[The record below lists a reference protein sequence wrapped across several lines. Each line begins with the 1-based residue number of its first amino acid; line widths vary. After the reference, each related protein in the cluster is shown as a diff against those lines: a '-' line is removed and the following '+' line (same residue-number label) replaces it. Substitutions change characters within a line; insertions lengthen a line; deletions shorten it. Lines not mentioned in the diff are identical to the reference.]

1 MSRVAGE
8 ANKMRLIIGLLLLGG
23 GGLAALAVAWFFY
36 STSDPSNSNAQTDV
50 SVSEPEQ
57 TAETKPA
64 SLNAGTQQA
73 KGDKATET
81 TSDTSLSQLVIDV
94 ARIGPDGSAV
104 IAGTAPPETEIRLLD
119 GVQPLT
125 KTLSNSKGEWV
136 AVPDTLLRPGNH
148 LIIAEMTDENGQII
162 RAERGILIELA
173 DKEGQKPL
181 VALVPMTDDA
191 ATEILSAPE
200 TLDLADA
207 NELNKENTGE
217 PKAVNAEILAQKEIT
232 AILVM
237 PPEIAIGTLSW
248 SDNNQLRIKGRSN
261 GGVGV
266 SGSFAG
272 NTFRDIAFKEDGD
285 EAGNWSALV
294 SVPDLKKGRALIETN
309 LLDLDGSIV
318 LTSQVELDLAQ
329 LEIGLDG
336 SEMVI
341 IRKGDMLWRIAYRTY
356 GSGIRYLDIV
366 KRNARQINNPD
377 LIYPAQVFALPETQ
391 DTEQ

>member
-1 MSRVAGE
+1 M
-8 ANKMRLIIGLLLLGG
+8 
-23 GGLAALAVAWFFY
+23 AALAVALFFY
-36 STSDPSNSNAQTDV
+36 STSDPSNSNAQTYV

-57 TAETKPA
+57 TAETKSA
-64 SLNAGTQQA
+64 SGY
-73 KGDKATET
+73 KATET
-81 TSDTSLSQLVIDV
+81 KNNQTLTQLVIDV

-125 KTLSNSKGEWV
+125 KTLSNNNGEWV
-136 AVPDTLLRPGNH
+136 AVPDTLLSPGTH
-148 LIIAEMTDENGQII
+148 LIIAEVTDKNGQII

-173 DKEGQKPL
+173 NNEGQKPL

-200 TLDLADA
+200 TLDVADA
-207 NELNKENTGE
+207 SEGNTSEGNTGQI
-217 PKAVNAEILAQKEIT
+217 KAVNGEILAQKEVT

-248 SDNNQLRIKGRSN
+248 SDNNQLRVKGRSN

-272 NTFRDIAFKEDGD
+272 NNFRDIKFEEDGE
-285 EAGNWSALV
+285 EAGDWSALV
-294 SVPDLKKGRALIETN
+294 SVSDLKKGSALIQTN

-377 LIYPAQVFALPETQ
+377 LIYPAQVFALP
-391 DTEQ
+391 DTGKNGQ

>member
-1 MSRVAGE
+1 
-8 ANKMRLIIGLLLLGG
+8 MRLIIGLLLLGG

-57 TAETKPA
+57 TDETKPA

-81 TSDTSLSQLVIDV
+81 TSDTILPQLVIDV

-200 TLDLADA
+200 TLDLAYA

-217 PKAVNAEILAQKEIT
+217 TQAVNAEILAQKEIT

-261 GGVGV
+261 GGVSV

-272 NTFRDIAFKEDGD
+272 NTFRDIAFKEDGN
-285 EAGNWSALV
+285 ESGNWSALV

-366 KRNARQINNPD
+366 KRNARQIHDPD
-377 LIYPAQVFALPETQ
+377 LIYPAQIFALPETEDNGQ
-391 DTEQ
+391 

>member
-8 ANKMRLIIGLLLLGG
+8 ANRMRLIIGLLLLGG

-81 TSDTSLSQLVIDV
+81 TSNTILPQLVINV

-217 PKAVNAEILAQKEIT
+217 TKAVNAEILAQKEIT

-318 LTSQVELDLAQ
+318 LTSQVELDLEQ

-366 KRNARQINNPD
+366 KRNARQINDPD
-377 LIYPAQVFALPETQ
+377 LIYPAQVFALPETEDNGQ
-391 DTEQ
+391 

>member
-1 MSRVAGE
+1 
-8 ANKMRLIIGLLLLGG
+8 
-23 GGLAALAVAWFFY
+23 
-36 STSDPSNSNAQTDV
+36 
-50 SVSEPEQ
+50 
-57 TAETKPA
+57 
-64 SLNAGTQQA
+64 
-73 KGDKATET
+73 
-81 TSDTSLSQLVIDV
+81 VIDV

-217 PKAVNAEILAQKEIT
+217 TKAVNAESLAQKEIT

-391 DTEQ
+391 DKEQ

>member
-1 MSRVAGE
+1 M
-8 ANKMRLIIGLLLLGG
+8 
-23 GGLAALAVAWFFY
+23 
-36 STSDPSNSNAQTDV
+36 
-50 SVSEPEQ
+50 
-57 TAETKPA
+57 
-64 SLNAGTQQA
+64 
-73 KGDKATET
+73 
-81 TSDTSLSQLVIDV
+81 
-94 ARIGPDGSAV
+94 
-104 IAGTAPPETEIRLLD
+104 
-119 GVQPLT
+119 
-125 KTLSNSKGEWV
+125 
-136 AVPDTLLRPGNH
+136 PDTLLRPGNH
-148 LIIAEMTDENGQII
+148 LIIAEMTDENGQIT

-217 PKAVNAEILAQKEIT
+217 TKAVNAESLAQKEIT

-285 EAGNWSALV
+285 AAGDWSALV

-309 LLDLDGSIV
+309 LLVLDGSIV